1 MASKQE
7 TQQHAVSL
15 KLPGFW
21 TIHPRVWFQQTEAQF
36 ALRQINANNT
46 KYFYV
51 VAILDQDSAQK
62 VSDVL
67 EDPPS
72 NHKQWRLVVEFAG
85 GTASH
90 FLIFLHFL

>member
-7 TQQHAVSL
+7 TQQYAVSL

-36 ALRQINANNT
+36 VLRQITADNM

-51 VAILDQDSAQK
+51 VAALDQDFAQK

-67 EDPPS
+67 EYSPS
-72 NHKQWRLVVEFAG
+72 NHIQWQFMVEFAG

-90 FLIFLHFL
+90 FLIFLHPL